1 MSKPRINKTITTK
14 GGSNIFIPKEIIYKE
29 YPEGSGESDS
39 GNNDFVK
46 LYIPKYCV
54 FKETYQGTT
63 SFTVYNN
70 RLEGEPSPNLLM
82 SVDYT
87 NDNSNKNFCIY
98 DEEEIEIIK
107 KVGFVVDNEG
117 ALMTVAD
124 RLNQMKKLDM
134 SKTTVPS
141 YTTGFDV
148 TKDYYYFQFG
158 IM

>member
-1 MSKPRINKTITTK
+1 MSKPKINKTITTR
-14 GGSNIFIPKEIIYKE
+14 GGGNIFIPEKIIAKE
-29 YPEGSGESDS
+29 YPEGSGGSDS
-39 GNNDFVK
+39 GNSDFVK
-46 LYIPKYCV
+46 LYIPKYTIY
-54 FKETYQGTT
+54 KETYQGAT
-63 SFTVYNN
+63 SFTVNNN
-70 RLEGEPSPNLLM
+70 RGLLM
-82 SVDYT
+82 SVDFT
-87 NDNSNKNFCIY
+87 NDNKNKNICIY

-117 ALMTVAD
+117 ALMPVAD
-124 RLNQMKKLDM
+124 KLNEMKKLDM